1 MQDVFLE
8 DGDSYLEWQEVA
20 DTERRPVAFYHS
32 RAGHPETCIPA
43 RRTARRLENLIDILP
58 PHKLALNGDLNRYY
72 HLRTR
77 EVVGQIFI

>member
-1 MQDVFLE
+1 MQYVFLE

-32 RAGHPETCIPA
+32 LAVQPENCIHA
-43 RRTARRLENLIDILP
+43 RRTARRLENLIDTMP
-58 PHKLALNGDLNRYY
+58 MHKLVLNGDLNMYY

-77 EVVGQIFI
+77 EVTGQIFI